1 MQRVLIVDDNPQNL
15 YFLEVLLKRN
25 GFETCSALDGAEALE
40 AARNNPPDL
49 IISDILM
56 PVMDGYA
63 LCREWRADERLR
75 QIPFIFYTATFTEK
89 KDEELALS
97 LGGNRFLVK
106 PLEPDVL
113 LGIIREV
120 LTESRSGAV
129 TSSENSFESETD
141 LLREYSEALVRKLEK
156 KMFDLEEINR
166 ELLESEQ
173 YFRHFVM
180 ECPLP
185 VGISDRDGRVWLLN
199 KKFVEQFGY
208 TLEEIKTLDSWWLLA
223 YPDPVYREEVMAL
236 WQKTLGNTDSSGS
249 YPSSAAEFNVTCK
262 DGQVRTLEIHGSS
275 ILNRLMVIFT
285 DITDRKMAEK
295 TLLRHNDELEE
306 RVSRRT
312 AELEAK
318 VAELDAFTLVI
329 SHDLRAPIRQLCSYS
344 QILLES
350 LAARLNDEDTHI
362 LTKIQHKSTEA
373 MEMVN
378 ALLELSRL
386 GKAEVVRQE
395 VDLSGMATATLN
407 EMTAAEPER
416 RHLFDVAVGLRVQA
430 DRQLLQIVLT
440 NLLGNAWKFCAKRP
454 ETRISLTEKPGGNG
468 TIFCIADN
476 GAGFDMQYAD
486 KLFIPFQRLHRQDEF
501 PGVGIGLATVN
512 SIIHLHGGR
521 LWAESEPDKG
531 AKFYFTLG

>member
-249 YPSSAAEFNVTCK
+249 YPSSVAEFNVTCK

-318 VAELDAFTLVI
+318 VAELDAFTLAI

-416 RHLFDVAVGLRVQA
+416 RHLFDVAAGLRVQA

-512 SIIHLHGGR
+512 SIIHRHGGR